1 MASWSEQRE
10 YERSLKRQREEARA
24 SYARAVKEG
33 RVKPEPWWVGWGQL
47 LLWGIVF
54 AVILFLIGALNA
66 GTNTMPV
73 TG

>member
-1 MASWSEQRE
+1 MASWSEQRQ
-10 YERSLKRQREEARA
+10 YERRRKEIREEHRRQ
-24 SYARAVKEG
+24 YAQAVKEG

-54 AVILFLIGALNA
+54 ALILFLIGALNA
-66 GTNTMPV
+66 GTNTMPI